1 MCNRFHIRTNLH
13 AICEHLQ
20 AQTTF
25 EFDVPQEVFP
35 MTKAPVAVLNREGMR
50 EIRPMTFGMGD
61 AKGKSGGARY
71 MLNNTRIESHTKWPW
86 KTPFEKYRC
95 VVPMTSFREP
105 CYWGET
111 AGTEVSFA
119 APNDEI
125 LLAAAIF
132 SFRKDA
138 PDDPELSMSL
148 IMRPA
153 LPYVME
159 HGHHRSP
166 FFLKKD
172 GLDDWMD
179 RKPRPPGRSLEVLR
193 DYAYEPPL
201 THQVDREMAA
211 SWVKRKSA
219 NLKKRDEQLADIE
232 TTGPLGFEL
241 PS

>member
-1 MCNRFHIRTNLH
+1 MCNRFHVRTNLH
-13 AICEHLQ
+13 DICSHLDAQ
-20 AQTTF
+20 AKF
-25 EFDVPQEVFP
+25 DFDVPEEVFP
-35 MTKAPVAVLNREGMR
+35 LAKAPVLAINRDGMR
-50 EIRPMTFGMGD
+50 EVRPMTFGMGGESG
-61 AKGKSGGARY
+61 KGGGAKY
-71 MLNNTRIESHTKWPW
+71 MLNNTRIESRTKWPW

-111 AGTEVSFA
+111 AGTESSFL
-119 APNDEI
+119 PTDDKL

-132 SFRKDA
+132 SFKQA
-138 PDDPELSMSL
+138 ENEEPELSMSL

-166 FFLKKD
+166 FFLHRD
-172 GLDDWMD
+172 GLDEWMD
-179 RKPRPPGRSLEVLR
+179 RKPRPAEQSLAVLR
-193 DYAYEPPL
+193 EFAYEPSL

-211 SWVKRKSA
+211 SWVKRKNA

-232 TTGPLGFEL
+232 KTGPLGFET
-241 PS
+241 